1 MTSSEIITL
10 DGQPISYQTSDDE
23 LDARQPHAISG
34 HVTMSR
40 ALAESAHGLT
50 LNEAR
55 VMMLAMRCVNP
66 RSSPYQYAKATSYVK
81 VQVHAADFAK
91 IGQISRNP
99 DQKNVIIDNHVAINL
114 AIAAILIVVGTIT
127 VFFW

>member
-1 MTSSEIITL
+1 ML
-10 DGQPISYQTSDDE
+10 DYDK
-23 LDARQPHAISG
+23 
-34 HVTMSR
+34 
-40 ALAESAHGLT
+40 
-50 LNEAR
+50 NE
-55 VMMLAMRCVNP
+55 
-66 RSSPYQYAKATSYVK
+66 
-81 VQVHAADFAK
+81 VHLGTNTDAADFAK